1 MFRYRLL
8 SRYVMLSAIVILC
21 IAFAQ
26 VSMAQQ
32 EITVGNDFGV
42 GARAMGMGGAYTSV
56 ADDFTA
62 LYWNPAGLSHLKR
75 IEFYGALSHEKV
87 DKETEYFGDIN
98 STFTSNTRP
107 NSFGIVLPVPT
118 YQGGLAFAFGVNRV
132 QSFDT
137 RSKVKGFN
145 DLTLD
150 DDPELG
156 QLNIDELTDESGGIY
171 SWDFGAAVDVAPNIA
186 LGATLSFLSGRYDYS
201 LKLDADDTKSIDSN
215 ITAISYQD
223 TITTDYLG
231 VEGKVGL
238 LARVAKPLKLGLTIT
253 IPMSF
258 SASEYWTQDTY
269 YAYDD
274 GTDDSQYDEGTFD
287 YDISRPFRFNLGLS
301 LLPIPNALISA
312 DVSYT
317 DWTQT
322 EYSESPSADVSNED
336 FINDYRATAGFRV
349 GAEYYIPKAGLMLRA
364 GYIRDPLPYKP
375 EDTEIKTDRQFITA
389 GVGLIM
395 DESFSMDIA
404 YIKGFSKVLSN
415 NGNISKKLDTNR
427 IMLSADFKF

>member
-1 MFRYRLL
+1 MLKYKLLLRYIT
-8 SRYVMLSAIVILC
+8 LSAVILC
-21 IAFAQ
+21 IAFVQ
-26 VSMAQQ
+26 VSIAQQ

-62 LYWNPAGLSHLKR
+62 VYWNPAGLSHLKR
-75 IEFYGALSHEKV
+75 MEFYGAMSHEKV

-98 STFTSNTRP
+98 STFVSNTKP

-132 QSFDT
+132 QSFDA

-145 DLTLD
+145 NLTLD
-150 DDPELG
+150 EDPELG

-171 SWDFGAAVDVAPNIA
+171 SWDFGAAVDIAPNVS

-201 LKLDADDTKSIDSN
+201 LKLDANDTKNLDSN
-215 ITAISYQD
+215 ITGISYQD

-322 EYSESPSADVSNED
+322 EYSKSPSEDVSNED

-349 GAEYYIPKAGLMLRA
+349 GAEYYIPQAGLMLRA
-364 GYIRDPLPYKP
+364 GYILDPLSYKP

-404 YIKGFSKVLSN
+404 YLKGFSKVLSN
-415 NGNISKKLDTNR
+415 NGNISKKLDSNR

>member
-1 MFRYRLL
+1 MFRFKIL
-8 SRYVMLSAIVILC
+8 SRYITLTAIVVLCLILT
-21 IAFAQ
+21 Q
-26 VSMAQQ
+26 VSVAQQ

-62 LYWNPAGLSHLKR
+62 LQWNPAGLSHLKSM
-75 IEFYGALSHEKV
+75 EFYGALSYEKV
-87 DKETEYFGDIN
+87 NNETEYFGN
-98 STFTSNTRP
+98 TSSTFTSNTRP

-132 QSFDT
+132 QSFDS
-137 RSKVKGFN
+137 RSKVEGFN
-145 DLTLD
+145 ELTLAEN
-150 DDPELG
+150 PELG
-156 QLNIDELTDESGGIY
+156 QLDINKLMDESGGIY
-171 SWDFGAAVDVAPNIA
+171 SWDFGAAVDVAPNVS

-201 LKLDADDTKSIDSN
+201 LELDANDNRNLDSSIDSL
-215 ITAISYQD
+215 SYND
-223 TITTDYLG
+223 TLSTDYLG

-238 LARVAKPLKLGLTIT
+238 LARVAKPLKLGLTVT

-258 SASEYWTQDTY
+258 SASDYWTQDTY

-287 YDISRPFRFNLGLS
+287 YDISRPFRFNFGLS
-301 LLPIPNALISA
+301 LIPIPNTLISA

-322 EYSESPSADVSNED
+322 EYSEPPSEDVSNED
-336 FINDYRATAGFRV
+336 FINDYRATAGLRV
-349 GAEYYIPKAGLMLRA
+349 GVEYYIPSAGLMLRA
-364 GYIRDPLPYKP
+364 GYIRDPLSYKP
-375 EDTEIKTDRQFITA
+375 EGTEIKTDRQYITA

-404 YIKGFSKVLSN
+404 YIRGFSKVVSN
-415 NGNISKKLDTNR
+415 GDVSKKIDTNR
-427 IMLSADFKF
+427 IMLSANVKF